1 MRSFLIIFLVSF
13 PIFASAGEPQS
24 FLPVPAIMKVSEA
37 VCSNR
42 YVTKERIACMKLVDV
57 SILKA
62 YWVGQMKS
70 ACTSK
75 FGGPNPSCSNIRRL
89 ANALD
94 RMGGQYLEE

>member
-1 MRSFLIIFLVSF
+1 MRSFLIIFFVSF
-13 PIFASAGEPQS
+13 PIFAGAAEPQS
-24 FLPVPAIMKVSEA
+24 ILPVPAIMKVSEA

-42 YVTKERIACMKLVDV
+42 YVTKERITCMKLVDV

-70 ACTSK
+70 SCTSK
-75 FGGPNPSCSNIRRL
+75 FGAPNPSCNNIRWL

>member
-1 MRSFLIIFLVSF
+1 
-13 PIFASAGEPQS
+13 
-24 FLPVPAIMKVSEA
+24 MKVSEA